1 MLGSQIKSLVND
13 KLQQEA
19 NEIQRLKEQ
28 KDSKTLREIKN
39 VEDLFT
45 YLKAF
50 TKQIADGERKLE
62 TDKNGKV
69 FITNTKEIFGRNY
82 YGALFTQNINKNFHN
97 KIIIDKLPLNLI
109 RIKFLHNLFPNT
121 KFIISV
127 RHPLDCILS
136 CFTQNFLLNSAMI
149 NFLVCLT
156 CSDGELK

>member
-19 NEIQRLKEQ
+19 NEIQRLKDQ

-45 YLKAF
+45 YLKVF

-82 YGALFTQNINKNFHN
+82 YGALFTQNINKNL
-97 KIIIDKLPLNLI
+97 ITVLEETKLPVTDIIND
-109 RIKFLHNLFPNT
+109 IKTWIQDND
-121 KFIISV
+121 IESIEV
-127 RHPLDCILS
+127 RNEYVDVGIES
-136 CFTQNFLLNSAMI
+136 WNSYWI
-149 NFLVCLT
+149 K
-156 CSDGELK
+156 LK

>member
-1 MLGSQIKSLVND
+1 MKSIRKYFMLGSQIKSLVND

-82 YGALFTQNINKNFHN
+82 YGALFTQNINKNL
-97 KIIIDKLPLNLI
+97 ITVLEETKLPVTDIIND
-109 RIKFLHNLFPNT
+109 IKTWIQDND
-121 KFIISV
+121 IESIEV
-127 RHPLDCILS
+127 RNEYVDVGIES
-136 CFTQNFLLNSAMI
+136 WNSYWI
-149 NFLVCLT
+149 K
-156 CSDGELK
+156 LK